1 MPTDKSGA
9 GYGNHGG
16 DESFEDKSGQDGAKS
31 QDYKAHDKS
40 DPDDEQDNLEDRGD

>member
-1 MPTDKSGA
+1 MTRNMSGA
-9 GYGNHGG
+9 GYGNHSEAPEEKG
-16 DESFEDKSGQDGAKS
+16 GQDGAKS